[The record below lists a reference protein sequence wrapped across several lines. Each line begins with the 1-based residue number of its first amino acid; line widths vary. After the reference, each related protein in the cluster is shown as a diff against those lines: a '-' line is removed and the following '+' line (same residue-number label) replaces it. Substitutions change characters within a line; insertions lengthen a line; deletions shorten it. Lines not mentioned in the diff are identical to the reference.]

1 MFYFSEFT
9 YEVINR
15 TVSNNRNLK
24 VVHFDD
30 AFQFVPTGKC
40 PWVIIYCS
48 LFITAE

>member
-40 PWVIIYCS
+40 P
-48 LFITAE
+48 